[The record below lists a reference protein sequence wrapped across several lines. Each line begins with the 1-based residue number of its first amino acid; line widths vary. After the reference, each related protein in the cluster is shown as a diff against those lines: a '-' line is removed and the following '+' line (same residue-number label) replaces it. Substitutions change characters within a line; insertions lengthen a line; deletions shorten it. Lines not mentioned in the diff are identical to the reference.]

1 MQSYNL
7 IKSFYKRIFRTMA
20 EEQTITPWTVQ
31 SDGKIDYDK
40 LLSKFGCEAL
50 TNDIVKRIEKAT
62 GCRAH
67 QFLRR
72 GVFFAHRDL
81 EQILELYERGIPFYL
96 YTGRGPSSESLHLG
110 HLVPFMFTKWLQDA
124 FKVPLVIQLTDDEK
138 VYWRD
143 LDIEEAQRL
152 AFENAKDIIACGF
165 DVRRTFIFSDLQ
177 YMGGQFYKNVVKKRL
192 PRQLVCRVGEQ
203 QQTGKQ
209 EDLDN
214 CNYNIG
220 EFCSIDD
227 KGKKIES
234 RSLGEKEAE
243 FIQALQSYYYDG
255 KSVMSDEEFEN
266 LKEELIWSGSKIAVL
281 SSKEQKF
288 LEASRAYQSGY
299 RVSNLS
305 NESQEER
312 D

>member
-1 MQSYNL
+1 M
-7 IKSFYKRIFRTMA
+7 
-20 EEQTITPWTVQ
+20 
-31 SDGKIDYDK
+31 
-40 LLSKFGCEAL
+40 
-50 TNDIVKRIEKAT
+50 
-62 GCRAH
+62 
-67 QFLRR
+67 
-72 GVFFAHRDL
+72 
-81 EQILELYERGIPFYL
+81 
-96 YTGRGPSSESLHLG
+96 SLHLTF
-110 HLVPFMFTKWLQDA
+110 VVTRQPC
-124 FKVPLVIQLTDDEK
+124 
-138 VYWRD
+138 
-143 LDIEEAQRL
+143 RL
-152 AFENAKDIIACGF
+152 ATGLKS
-165 DVRRTFIFSDLQ
+165 RRVHYPNSLDFQ
-177 YMGGQFYKNVVKKRL
+177 RL